1 MKGNIKC
8 PCCGYVLNKKY
19 DATKEIGT
27 LIAKRSSGTR
37 VYLRKVLRS
46 INRNLP
52 SDMTR
57 DAQYKFLQGINI
69 ANDETVK
76 WAIDRYIDEGHL
88 FQGRG
93 LAYLKSMI
101 LNHSKN
107 RKKMSKNERLTR
119 GLSPPL
125 IKIKG

>member
-8 PCCGYVLNKKY
+8 PCCGYILNKKY

-27 LIAKRSSGTR
+27 LIAKRGPSAR
-37 VYLRKVLRS
+37 IYLRHILQS
-46 INRNLP
+46 INKNLP

-57 DAQYKFLQGINI
+57 DAQFKFLQGIS
-69 ANDETVK
+69 AATDETVK
-76 WAIDRYIDEGHL
+76 WAIDRYTDEGHL
-88 FQGRG
+88 IKGRG

-125 IKIKG
+125 IKMKG

>member
-1 MKGNIKC
+1 MKC

-19 DATKEIGT
+19 DATKEIGS

-37 VYLRKVLRS
+37 IYLRKVLQS
-46 INRNLP
+46 INKNLP

-57 DAQYKFLQGINI
+57 NAQFKFLQGIST
-69 ANDETVK
+69 ANDNVIK
-76 WAIDRYIDEGHL
+76 WAIDRYIEEGHL
-88 FQGRG
+88 THGRG

-107 RKKMSKNERLTR
+107 RKSMSKNERLSR

-125 IKIKG
+125 VKI

>member
-1 MKGNIKC
+1 MRSNIKC
-8 PCCGYVLNKKY
+8 PCCGYILNKKY
-19 DATKEIGT
+19 DATKEIGS
-27 LIAKRSSGTR
+27 LIAKRGPSAR
-37 VYLRKVLRS
+37 IYLRHILQS
-46 INRNLP
+46 INKNLP

-57 DAQYKFLQGINI
+57 DAQFKFLQGISA

-76 WAIDRYIDEGHL
+76 WAIDRYTDEGHL
-88 FQGRG
+88 IKGRG

-125 IKIKG
+125 IKMKG

>member
-1 MKGNIKC
+1 MRSNIKC
-8 PCCGYVLNKKY
+8 PCCGYILNKKY

-27 LIAKRSSGTR
+27 LIAKRGPSAR
-37 VYLRKVLRS
+37 IYLRHILQS
-46 INRNLP
+46 INKNLP

-57 DAQYKFLQGINI
+57 DAQFKFLQGISA

-76 WAIDRYIDEGHL
+76 WAIDRYTDEGHL
-88 FQGRG
+88 IKGRG

-125 IKIKG
+125 IKMKG

>member
-1 MKGNIKC
+1 MRSNTKC
-8 PCCGYVLNKKY
+8 PCCGYILNKKY
-19 DATKEIGT
+19 DATKEIGS
-27 LIAKRSSGTR
+27 LIAKRGPSAR
-37 VYLRKVLRS
+37 IYLRHILQS
-46 INRNLP
+46 INKNLP

-57 DAQYKFLQGINI
+57 DTQYKFLQGISA

-88 FQGRG
+88 IKGRG
-93 LAYLKSMI
+93 LSYLKSII

-125 IKIKG
+125 IKMKG